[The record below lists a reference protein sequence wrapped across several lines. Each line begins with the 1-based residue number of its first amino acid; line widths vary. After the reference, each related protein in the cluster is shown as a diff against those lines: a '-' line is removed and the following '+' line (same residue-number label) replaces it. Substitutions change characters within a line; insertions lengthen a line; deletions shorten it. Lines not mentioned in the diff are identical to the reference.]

1 MHSTNTLYNQL
12 LAAGAK
18 VEYKLKLNG
27 VDYGCPPVR
36 SMSAVYQAFSEDMP
50 TVGCCIGAQ
59 LDVVMDIPSA
69 TIPKGAQLTPY
80 ARLRSDKPYFWNV
93 YTPTIITDTLP
104 WRIFLYAEPNK
115 DTICKGRL
123 WKAATINDDGIITLS
138 DWIEIQTSYALEEEE
153 DSPIK
158 NAIGAGYVWLKNG
171 SEVYRI
177 NGVSLLYR
185 ESDYLS
191 YNMWWKGNKAS
202 VSHGTEILRVEQSA
216 SEDQFP
222 QDGIQDGYWYRYMG
236 ELGVSDWISKKTY
249 WISTRDDRSIA
260 GRMKIKAFDAM
271 GKTEQSFLTGGD
283 VGLWPQTDID
293 VVDEICERIGV
304 TLDNGTRSILTA
316 GYDIPLPAELTMR
329 EVLGRIGTFYCGNWV
344 ITDDNTLRL
353 LQLGQALPGTGVSVT
368 VASRFITAP
377 TQPAYSMVRVYVSD
391 QTTYESGTDTGA
403 VLDVDCPW
411 ATQDIADDMLE
422 RISGYAYVPFEAG
435 SAKLHPAVEL
445 GDAISIGDVSGIL
458 YRIEDDF
465 RVSGKAD
472 IAAPH
477 DGEPTEEFPYLT
489 AERKAARRY
498 AAANARLSIVMD
510 EIRTEVTRATAAEGV
525 LSSRITQAADSITSI
540 VEEINA
546 NAQPWAA
553 NTYYSVGA
561 VVYTG
566 SGSSKVYHKCTTAH
580 TSGLSFDA
588 SKWQDTTEQTYSKF
602 IQSADSIL
610 AAVNDGYYGKQSLIS
625 IASNKVLI
633 QSGGSF
639 EVAAGASIIMS
650 GNNFSISEGGDLS
663 ITGTLSA
670 AKVYASNLVYAEQ
683 YGYIPSGAISDG
695 NHSVDDLYVGNGSFN
710 SLRAA
715 SGSMASLA
723 IEINDKGS
731 LRTMATIGSTGIT
744 PAGESL
750 ITWAE
755 MRGGGTS
762 RVAVFG

>member
-1 MHSTNTLYNQL
+1 MHSTNTIYNQL

-80 ARLRSDKPYFWNV
+80 ARLNNGTQQS
-93 YTPTIITDTLP
+93 
-104 WRIFLYAEPNK
+104 
-115 DTICKGRL
+115 G
-123 WKAATINDDGIITLS
+123 
-138 DWIEIQTSYALEEEE
+138 WIA
-153 DSPIK
+153 
-158 NAIGAGYVWLKNG
+158 
-171 SEVYRI
+171 
-177 NGVSLLYR
+177 
-185 ESDYLS
+185 
-191 YNMWWKGNKAS
+191 
-202 VSHGTEILRVEQSA
+202 
-216 SEDQFP
+216 
-222 QDGIQDGYWYRYMG
+222 
-236 ELGVSDWISKKTY
+236 KKTY
-249 WISTRDDRSIA
+249 WISTRDDRSVT
-260 GRMKIKAFDAM
+260 GRMQIKAFDAM

-422 RISGYAYVPFEAG
+422 RIRGYAYVPFEAG
-435 SAKLHPAVEL
+435 SAKIHPAVEL
-445 GDAISIGDVSGIL
+445 GDAISIGNVSGIL

-465 RVSGKAD
+465 RVSGKAY

-489 AERKAARRY
+489 AERKLARKISGVT
-498 AAANARLSIVMD
+498 ASLSILETEILQKISSD
-510 EIRTEVTRATAAEGV
+510 EAMSMIDLELGTINLSLSDNQGTTSFVLKRGNVTLDTEVFDLHVKSVNVEGTIVADAINLNTA
-525 LSSRITQAADSITSI
+525 SITGRLTASNI
-540 VEEINA
+540 DTTDLHVSGANIDNLSVT
-546 NAQPWAA
+546 NAQIQSLYA
-553 NTYYSVGA
+553 SKIV
-561 VVYTG
+561 TG
-566 SGSSKVYHKCTTAH
+566 SAGGSLGSAGAMLTELHCDEATFNYTDCVQSKAA
-580 TSGLSFDA
+580 SFVV
-588 SKWQDTTEQTYSKF
+588 KLEGQTMATMGPTG
-602 IQSADSIL
+602 ITP
-610 AAVNDGYYGKQSLIS
+610 VGQSLIS
-625 IASNKVLI
+625 
-633 QSGGSF
+633 
-639 EVAAGASIIMS
+639 
-650 GNNFSISEGGDLS
+650 
-663 ITGTLSA
+663 
-670 AKVYASNLVYAEQ
+670 
-683 YGYIPSGAISDG
+683 
-695 NHSVDDLYVGNGSFN
+695 
-710 SLRAA
+710 
-715 SGSMASLA
+715 
-723 IEINDKGS
+723 
-731 LRTMATIGSTGIT
+731 
-744 PAGESL
+744 
-750 ITWAE
+750 WAD
-755 MRGGGTS
+755 MRGGGTA
-762 RVAVFG
+762 RFG

>member
-1 MHSTNTLYNQL
+1 MHSTNTIYNQL
-12 LAAGAK
+12 LAAGAR

-80 ARLRSDKPYFWNV
+80 ARLNNGTQQS
-93 YTPTIITDTLP
+93 
-104 WRIFLYAEPNK
+104 
-115 DTICKGRL
+115 G
-123 WKAATINDDGIITLS
+123 
-138 DWIEIQTSYALEEEE
+138 WIA
-153 DSPIK
+153 
-158 NAIGAGYVWLKNG
+158 
-171 SEVYRI
+171 
-177 NGVSLLYR
+177 
-185 ESDYLS
+185 
-191 YNMWWKGNKAS
+191 
-202 VSHGTEILRVEQSA
+202 
-216 SEDQFP
+216 
-222 QDGIQDGYWYRYMG
+222 
-236 ELGVSDWISKKTY
+236 KKTY
-249 WISTRDDRSIA
+249 WISTRDDRSVT

-435 SAKLHPAVEL
+435 SAKIHPAVEL
-445 GDAISIGDVSGIL
+445 GDAISIGNVSGIL

-489 AERKAARRY
+489 AERKLARKISGVT
-498 AAANARLSIVMD
+498 ASLSILETEILQKISSD
-510 EIRTEVTRATAAEGV
+510 EAMSMIDLELGTINLSLSDNQGTTSFVLKRGNVTLDTEVFDLHVKSVNVEGTIVADAINLNTA
-525 LSSRITQAADSITSI
+525 SITGSLTASHI
-540 VEEINA
+540 DTTDLHVSGANIDNLNVT
-546 NAQPWAA
+546 NAQIQSLYA
-553 NTYYSVGA
+553 SKIV
-561 VVYTG
+561 TG
-566 SGSSKVYHKCTTAH
+566 SAGGSLGSAGAMLTALHCDEATFNYTDCVQSKAA
-580 TSGLSFDA
+580 SFVVK
-588 SKWQDTTEQTYSKF
+588 SEGQTMATMGPTG
-602 IQSADSIL
+602 ITP
-610 AAVNDGYYGKQSLIS
+610 VGQSLIS
-625 IASNKVLI
+625 W
-633 QSGGSF
+633 
-639 EVAAGASIIMS
+639 
-650 GNNFSISEGGDLS
+650 GD
-663 ITGTLSA
+663 
-670 AKVYASNLVYAEQ
+670 
-683 YGYIPSGAISDG
+683 
-695 NHSVDDLYVGNGSFN
+695 
-710 SLRAA
+710 
-715 SGSMASLA
+715 
-723 IEINDKGS
+723 
-731 LRTMATIGSTGIT
+731 
-744 PAGESL
+744 
-750 ITWAE
+750 
-755 MRGGGTS
+755 MRGGGTA
-762 RVAVFG
+762 RFG